1 MENREITREMT
12 EKSPESPFAPPVLKQ
27 EWLRIYAL
35 AQKVAYQEQCSVYD
49 MELSCYGH
57 SKSLKVFLEK
67 KSHAE
72 HTDYTGH
79 EKHTDH
85 APPSDRTPV
94 PVAAPVST
102 SVGVEDCA
110 RFSRRFVS
118 LLDMEDILLRG
129 SYHLEVS
136 SPGLERKLRT
146 PAHFLD
152 VIGKEIFVSLK
163 DSLSVD
169 SPFSQSMK
177 GGDNSLSKPSKSSTP
192 STPSKPLKPSRA
204 NKENIRNFR
213 CVLTS
218 CSEKDLQVKR
228 GESTFS
234 VPLDKV
240 KKAKLFFAY
249 KREEKGVKLKK
260 QK

>member
-1 MENREITREMT
+1 MQSIQSTGHG
-12 EKSPESPFAPPVLKQ
+12 
-27 EWLRIYAL
+27 
-35 AQKVAYQEQCSVYD
+35 AY
-49 MELSCYGH
+49 
-57 SKSLKVFLEK
+57 
-67 KSHAE
+67 SHAE
-72 HTDYTGH
+72 HTDHTGH
-79 EKHTDH
+79 ASHHTDH
-85 APPSDRTPV
+85 AAPPSDRTPV
-94 PVAAPVST
+94 PVVAPVAT

-177 GGDNSLSKPSKSSTP
+177 GGDNSL
-192 STPSKPLKPSRA
+192 
-204 NKENIRNFR
+204 
-213 CVLTS
+213 
-218 CSEKDLQVKR
+218 
-228 GESTFS
+228 
-234 VPLDKV
+234 
-240 KKAKLFFAY
+240 
-249 KREEKGVKLKK
+249 
-260 QK
+260 